1 MSYIDVFHIDNA
13 ELFNL
18 TYSNIYN
25 YYWKKIME
33 NKKEDKLMINESAR
47 ESLFSKKN
55 FPWKYVIIG
64 AISLIIIISIII
76 LIIIFLNKSNSDD
89 SSSDE
94 KIETGIISCI
104 YDISSDVIETKILGD
119 NFNELNSLNAIIYV
133 DNKTIDFSKLYKDI
147 KTSSDY
153 FFN

>member
-1 MSYIDVFHIDNA
+1 
-13 ELFNL
+13 
-18 TYSNIYN
+18 
-25 YYWKKIME
+25 ME

-119 NFNELNSLNAIIYV
+119 NFSDNSNLDIYI
-133 DNKTIDFSKLYKDI
+133 NGEKIKFSKVYKFAKNDI
-147 KTSSDY
+147 
-153 FFN
+153 NNL